1 METFEIDAYVLSNK
15 RKKNKKNKVNIKK
28 KRKVAIFKKVT
39 SENSDDDLNRKSL
52 DSEEEEKENIGI
64 EKKRRA
70 YKTLEELIQ
79 PISSKYN
86 LNDEIK
92 KLEYITCC
100 IGACSP
106 RIKRWIRLSGIWLW
120 IFSLLYHFASDI
132 YEAIVFYG
140 YAFLAVQVVWFLAF
154 ILLTWA
160 TAFRTLPWLEEGLR
174 NMRRNE
180 CYEKSITEMGVVLK
194 KVPYIALTFG
204 IISSAI
210 QHGVMAKDGGLH
222 VDYGLNG
229 TAPIQAL
236 FHAVRFVTSVHIYF
250 AYMLF
255 WVLPTA
261 IMLMTG
267 YAMTEFM
274 DQMSVKMKDKTH
286 VLTFKE
292 AISTYSSRAQF
303 VKQSS
308 SKCLVVLTTLLFT
321 AVVCFGLNAYMFLF
335 IQRRYI
341 HVWHSLLPATVM
353 IYPLCQA
360 AWVTKKYSWFI
371 IVVVRAWVHRD
382 DLDETSSEED
392 SGIEELEKSPKKTSL
407 NLPTLPKFSKKRK
420 RDQELSKLERNR
432 KKQGV
437 GRVHSAAR
445 GRLKRSSSLGATSDQ
460 LAGILKKKHSL
471 FPWQRDLATLNA
483 ESNEK
488 TQNSFAGAVRAAKA
502 IAKFRKNAKK
512 PRFNFEK
519 FLSYLESMRSVVGFE
534 IAGIIVT
541 WDLVST
547 SLFLMF
553 SIIAV
558 FMQESIFGSQKSTL

>member
-1 METFEIDAYVLSNK
+1 MWLFSANK
-15 RKKNKKNKVNIKK
+15 
-28 KRKVAIFKKVT
+28 FT
-39 SENSDDDLNRKSL
+39 SENSDDDLNRKSM
-52 DSEEEEKENIGI
+52 DSEEEKEEEEKENMGI

-79 PISSKYN
+79 PMSSKYN

-106 RIKRWIRLSGIWLW
+106 RIKRWIRLSGIGLW
-120 IFSLLYHFASDI
+120 VLSLLYHFASDI
-132 YEAIVFYG
+132 YESIVFYG
-140 YAFLAVQVVWFLAF
+140 YTFLAVQAVWFSAF

-180 CYEKSITEMGVVLK
+180 CYEKSITEMVVVLK
-194 KVPYIALTFG
+194 KIPYIALVFG

-222 VDYGLNG
+222 VDYGLNA

-236 FHAVRFVTSVHIYF
+236 FHTVRFVTGVHIYF

-292 AISTYSSRAQF
+292 AISTYSSQAQF

-321 AVVCFGLNAYMFLF
+321 AVICFGLNAYLFLF

-341 HVWHSLLPATVM
+341 HLWHSLLPAAVM

-360 AWVTKKYSWFI
+360 AWVTKKYRWFI

-392 SGIEELEKSPKKTSL
+392 SGIDEVEKSPKKTSS

-420 RDQELSKLERNR
+420 RDQEHKEISKL
-432 KKQGV
+432 KKNKKTQGV

-445 GRLKRSSSLGATSDQ
+445 GRLKRSSSLGATTDQ
-460 LAGILKKKHSL
+460 LASILKKKHSL
-471 FPWQRDLATLNA
+471 FPWQRDLENLNA

-488 TQNSFAGAVRAAKA
+488 TQNSFAGTVGAAKA
-502 IAKFRKNAKK
+502 IAKFRKNAKQ